1 MKYCR
6 ILSLKSIPNH
16 LIENHKN
23 NFIQYTNQLQKE
35 AQKQPGFVATESFWI
50 QDVQRTFPEKTAV
63 LTISTWETIHNWSS
77 WFESSKRNNIH
88 KQFKFIEKEEK
99 FYQLKLCKNNDNFF
113 LL

>member
-1 MKYCR
+1 M
-6 ILSLKSIPNH
+6 
-16 LIENHKN
+16 IENHKN
-23 NFIQYTNQLQKE
+23 NFIQYTNQLQK
-35 AQKQPGFVATESFWI
+35 QPGFIATGSFWI

-63 LTISTWETIHNWSS
+63 LTISTWDRIHNSSS
-77 WFESSKRNNIH
+77 WFVSSKWVNIH

>member
-23 NFIQYTNQLQKE
+23 NFIQYTNQLQK
-35 AQKQPGFVATESFWI
+35 QPGFVATESFWI
-50 QDVQRTFPEKTAV
+50 QDVQRAFPEKTAV
-63 LTISTWETIHNWSS
+63 LTISTWDRIHNSSS
-77 WFESSKRNNIH
+77 WFESSKWVNIH